1 METKMQRQEKYDPLH
16 VHLESVGLER
26 IAMSFDE
33 IERVIGSNLPASA
46 RKHRAWWG
54 NDPSRIAAACV
65 WLEAGYKTESVS
77 TERKILT
84 FRKDAT
90 VGRPLRSG
98 SESAAIETHPVIGC
112 MSGTATISSGTDLT
126 KPSWPEWEAG
136 TIEQDNRHR

>member
-1 METKMQRQEKYDPLH
+1 MTQRQEKYDPLH
-16 VHLESVGLER
+16 VHLESAGLER

-33 IERVIGSNLPASA
+33 VERVIGSNLPASA

-54 NDPSRIAAACV
+54 NDPSQNAVACA

-77 TERKILT
+77 MEREILT

-98 SESAAIETHPVIGC
+98 SESTAIETHPVIGC